1 MVRYFDAREREE
13 EILDLIVE
21 SYIQES
27 RPISS
32 GYIQKKYKLNY
43 SPATIRNIML
53 SLEKQGFL
61 SHIYTS
67 SGRVPTQRGFK
78 HYVERFSDF
87 KDNSEED
94 SCLAKQPE
102 SSVTPVEL
110 NEFIDYALEGLT
122 QLSGYTSLLAIS
134 GEHEGF
140 FYRGMRF
147 MLEQPEFEDIDA
159 LRDVFCALELRISKI
174 QDLLFNYIDDKIQIV
189 IGEDIGCDEISNCSL
204 VVSGLRDEKI
214 AMALALLGPMRM
226 DYGRAVSCLH
236 STKNKLQDIFSE
248 II

>member
-1 MVRYFDAREREE
+1 MVRYFNPQEREE
-13 EILDLIVE
+13 EILDLIVD
-21 SYIQES
+21 SYIHES

-32 GYIQKKYKLNY
+32 GYLQKKYKLSY

-53 SLEKQGFL
+53 SLERQGFL

-78 HYVERFSDF
+78 HYAERFGDF
-87 KDNSEED
+87 KDDGEKNPYPIKWSHD
-94 SCLAKQPE
+94 SIA
-102 SSVTPVEL
+102 PVEL
-110 NEFIDYALEGLT
+110 DEFVNYALEGLT

-134 GEHEGF
+134 GGHEGF

-159 LRDVFCALELRISKI
+159 LKDIFCALELKINKI
-174 QDLLFNYIDDKIQIV
+174 QDLLFSYIDDKIQII

-204 VVSGLRDEKI
+204 IVSGLRDEKI
-214 AMALALLGPMRM
+214 AMAFALLGPMRM

>member
-1 MVRYFDAREREE
+1 MVRYFDTREREE
-13 EILDLIVE
+13 EILDLIVD
-21 SYIQES
+21 SYIHES
-27 RPISS
+27 KPISS
-32 GYIQKKYKLNY
+32 GYLQKKYELSY
-43 SPATIRNIML
+43 SPATIRNIMF
-53 SLEKQGFL
+53 SLERQGFL
-61 SHIYTS
+61 LHIHTS

-78 HYVERFSDF
+78 HYVERFSDLKYDSE
-87 KDNSEED
+87 KDLYPIKRLHD
-94 SCLAKQPE
+94 SI
-102 SSVTPVEL
+102 VPVAL
-110 NEFIDYALEGLT
+110 DEFVNYALEGLT

-147 MLEQPEFEDIDA
+147 MLEQPEFEDSEA
-159 LRDVFCALELRISKI
+159 LKNIFYALEVNINKM
-174 QDLLFNYIDDKIQIV
+174 QDLLFNYIDDKIQII

-204 VVSGLRDEKI
+204 IVSGLRDEKI
-214 AMALALLGPMRM
+214 AMALALLGPIRM